1 MSKQTNTLDDYQTA
15 LPLMV
20 VSRETLERLQIYA
33 DLLIKWQKTINLVSP
48 ATLPHLWVRHIAD
61 SAQVLDCAPEA
72 RVWLDIGSGGGFPGL
87 VTAIRLADRPDA
99 KVHLVESD
107 QRKCAFLREVAR
119 ATGAPA
125 EVHVGRIETILPGLN
140 IEVNAVSARALAP
153 LAQLVDYT
161 KKLLEKGAIGVF
173 LKGRDVDKE
182 LTSIVKYS
190 NLNYQLK
197 SSKTHQDARIV
208 IVKLRDAST

>member
-1 MSKQTNTLDDYQTA
+1 MSKQTNTLNDYQTA
-15 LPLMV
+15 LSLMD

-72 RVWLDIGSGGGFPGL
+72 RVWVDIGSGGGFPGL
-87 VTAIRLADRPDA
+87 VTAMRLADRPDA

-107 QRKCAFLREVAR
+107 QRKCAFLREVSR

-161 KKLLEKGAIGVF
+161 KNLLEKGAIGVF
-173 LKGRDVDKE
+173 LKGQDVDKE

-197 SSKTHQDARIV
+197 LSKTHQDARIV